1 MHCCPTRINSQLFL
15 EMNRSAHAYVVGGS
29 MELLT
34 EMHLVLREKYLSVA
48 GLKRRLKRS
57 GGHGRDAG
65 PDEVVPTL
73 G

>member
-1 MHCCPTRINSQLFL
+1 
-15 EMNRSAHAYVVGGS
+15 

-34 EMHLVLREKYLSVA
+34 EMHLGLREKYLSVA